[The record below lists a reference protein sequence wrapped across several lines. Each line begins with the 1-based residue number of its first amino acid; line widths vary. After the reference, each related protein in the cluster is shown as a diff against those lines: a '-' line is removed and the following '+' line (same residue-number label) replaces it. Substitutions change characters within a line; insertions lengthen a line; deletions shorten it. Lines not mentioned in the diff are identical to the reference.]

1 MIKLDRV
8 MTMNQKIS
16 NLKRFIERY
25 LVADMPRLSFGE
37 GIKSA
42 LATAIGVGLV
52 LSATYFLSEHHWM
65 LAAVGATAIILFL
78 MPHSPMAQPWSVFGG
93 YLLSGGVALVV
104 TSIMTNSILGIC
116 ISVALIVAL
125 MIVLKCIHP
134 PAGAIAIFVAVQET
148 DSMNANSEVMGG
160 ILLSAALILLIA
172 TIINKLLGRQYPQC
186 LPVQPINVHKTGDE
200 LPTIRTGITHHD
212 LDYALKKHGTYV
224 DVQEAEL
231 IDLYETA
238 IDHAFSRKMNT
249 LCRDIMAM
257 DVISINKDDS
267 LLEAWSLLHKHKIK
281 ALPVVNEGKR
291 VIGIV
296 TIADF
301 LKAIAAK
308 SRNPISS
315 LEGLLSGDTRTDT
328 NMNKVEDVMTKNVLT
343 EKEGTPISTLV
354 KKLSE
359 LGIHYVPILNAEEE
373 LVGMITQS
381 DLIASMYQKIVL
393 GSK

>member
-1 MIKLDRV
+1 MVKLDHV
-8 MTMNQKIS
+8 MVMNQKIS
-16 NLKRFIERY
+16 NIKRFIEHY
-25 LVADMPRLSFGE
+25 LVADMPRLSLGE

-42 LATAIGVGLV
+42 LGTAIGVGLV
-52 LSATYFLSEHHWM
+52 LSVTYVLSEHHWM
-65 LAAVGATAIILFL
+65 IAAVGATAIILFL
-78 MPHSPMAQPWSVFGG
+78 MPQSPMAQPWSVFGG
-93 YLLSGGVALVV
+93 YLLSGGIALVV
-104 TSIMTNSILGIC
+104 TSITTNSILGIC

-134 PAGAIAIFVAVQET
+134 PAGAIAIFVAMQET
-148 DSMNANSEVMGG
+148 DGMNASGEVMGG

-172 TIINKLLGRQYPQC
+172 TITNKLLGRQYPQC
-186 LPVQPINVHKTGDE
+186 LPVQPINVHKTRDE
-200 LPTIRTGITHHD
+200 VPTIRTGITHHD

-249 LCRDIMAM
+249 LCRDIMSM

-267 LLEAWSLLHKHKIK
+267 LLKAWSLLHKHKIK

-315 LEGLLSGDTRTDT
+315 LEGLLSGDTRTDK
-328 NMNKVEDVMTKNVLT
+328 NMNKVEEVMTKNVLT
-343 EKEGTPISTLV
+343 EKEVTPVSTLV
-354 KKLSE
+354 KKLSD
-359 LGIHYVPILNAEEE
+359 LGMHHVPILNAEEE

-381 DLIASMYQKIVL
+381 DLIASMYKKIVL

>member
-1 MIKLDRV
+1 
-8 MTMNQKIS
+8 MNQKIS
-16 NLKRFIERY
+16 HVRHFIKHY
-25 LVADMPRLSFGE
+25 MVADMPRLSFGE
-37 GIKSA
+37 GIKSV
-42 LATAIGVGLV
+42 LGTAIGVGLV
-52 LSATYFLSEHHWM
+52 LSVTYVLSGHHWM
-65 LAAVGATAIILFL
+65 LAAVGATAIILFS

-104 TSIMTNSILGIC
+104 TSITTNSILGIC

-125 MIVLKCIHP
+125 MIVLKCVHP
-134 PAGAIAIFVAVQET
+134 PAGAIAIFVAAQEI
-148 DSMNANSEVMGG
+148 DGMNAYSEIMGG
-160 ILLSAALILLIA
+160 ILLSAALILLVA
-172 TIINKLLGRQYPQC
+172 TIINKILGRQYPQC
-186 LPVQPINVHKTGDE
+186 LPVQPINVHKTDDE
-200 LPTIRTGITHHD
+200 PPTIRTGITHHD

-249 LCRDIMAM
+249 LCSDIMAK
-257 DVISINKDDS
+257 DVISIKKEDS
-267 LLEAWSLLHKHKIK
+267 LLKAWSLLHKHKIK
-281 ALPVVNEGKR
+281 ALPVVNGEKR

-308 SRNPISS
+308 SHNPISS
-315 LEGLLSGDTRTDT
+315 LEELLSGNTRSDT
-328 NMNKVEDVMTKNVLT
+328 NMSPVGEIMTKNVLT
-343 EKEGTPISTLV
+343 EQEGTPASTLV
-354 KKLSE
+354 KKLSD
-359 LGIHYVPILNAEEE
+359 LGMHHVPIVNIKEE